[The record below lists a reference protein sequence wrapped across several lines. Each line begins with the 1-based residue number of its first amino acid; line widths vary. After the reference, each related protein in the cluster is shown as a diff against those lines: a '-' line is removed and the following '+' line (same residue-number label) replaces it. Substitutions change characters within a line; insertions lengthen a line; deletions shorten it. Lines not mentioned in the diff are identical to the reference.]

1 MSLRH
6 PRLRPARIPRR
17 GLGLLGLDGAL
28 MLVSRASGA
37 GWVVVVFCA
46 VTAVLVVAT
55 VWPAVTLLRTRVDL
69 LVSPRDATA
78 GSPAIFSVLVRRPG
92 PGVRLRLIVGGREGA
107 WVAAFGTCQGDVIAV
122 PPKRGVL
129 TRLTVDVEAAGP
141 VGLVPWKRRITLSLA
156 PPMDVGPA
164 PTAVALD
171 EFVGVG
177 AGVADGIDRGVVGH
191 DTVRG
196 VRAYLTGDPIRLV
209 HWPASARW
217 GELMVKEMDD
227 PTAADLVIVV
237 DLRGRPDRVEEAAS
251 VAAGLAGA
259 GLQIGLAVSLLTAE
273 AGGPHTGPVS
283 TPVEAGRRLARAV
296 AGAPPPEPRQGASKV
311 IRVTAQ

>member
-1 MSLRH
+1 MSFRR
-6 PRLRPARIPRR
+6 PQLRPAGIPRR

-37 GWVVVVFCA
+37 GWVVVVFCT
-46 VTAVLVVAT
+46 VTAVLVVAAA
-55 VWPAVTLLRTRVDL
+55 WPVVTLVRTRLDL
-69 LVSPRDATA
+69 LTSPRDATA

-92 PGVRLRLIVGGREGA
+92 SGVRLRLVVGGRAGA
-107 WVAAFGTCQGDVIAV
+107 WVAAFGGCEGDVIAA
-122 PPKRGVL
+122 PPNRGVL
-129 TRLTVDVEAAGP
+129 TRVTADVEAAGP
-141 VGLVPWKRRITLSLA
+141 VGLVPWRRRIELA
-156 PPMDVGPA
+156 LASPLDVGPA
-164 PTAVALD
+164 PTAVPLD

-196 VRAYLTGDPIRLV
+196 VRAYVTGDPIRLV

-237 DLRGRPDRVEEAAS
+237 DLRGRPDRVEAAAS

-259 GLQIGLAVSLLTAE
+259 GLQIGLVVSLLTAE
-273 AGGPHTGPVS
+273 AGGPRAGPVS

-296 AGAPPPEPRQGASKV
+296 DDGAPPEPRQGASKV